1 MSRLRLKQIAGPG
14 SDQAGFGLKVSSDGS
29 TIDYFDLSAVGE
41 KGPLGYFATVYTV
54 ADETAKAA
62 IDTTQIKPGDQVYVA
77 DDGQG
82 KWAQYIASAVSSDTP
97 PVVTWTLIADQD
109 SASSA
114 SSAKTVGVSLTYQTS
129 SPIAVSEISPN
140 VRVIEVT
147 IEVTEA
153 FNPSSTLSV
162 GDDSDNSRLASSDNI
177 DLTTVG
183 TYMTT
188 PSYQYS
194 GTGETE
200 VNVYLDPGTTSS
212 GSATVTIS
220 YI

>member
-1 MSRLRLKQIAGPG
+1 MSRLKLKQIAGPG
-14 SDQAGFGLKVSSDGS
+14 SDRAGYGLKLSPDGS
-29 TIDYFDLSAVGE
+29 SIDYFDLNDVGE

-54 ADETAKAA
+54 ANEAGKNA
-62 IDTTQIKPGDQVYVA
+62 IDTTKIKPGDQVYVT
-77 DDGQG
+77 DDGNG
-82 KWAQYIASAVSSDTP
+82 KWAQYIASAISTNSP
-97 PVVTWTLIADQD
+97 PVVTWTKMADQD
-109 SASSA
+109 SASSS
-114 SSAKTVGVSLTYQTS
+114 SSAKTKSVSLTYQTP

-162 GDDSDNSRLASSDNI
+162 GDDSDKSRLASSDNI
-177 DLTTVG
+177 DLMTVG

>member
-14 SDQAGFGLKVSSDGS
+14 ENLANYGLKISSDGNS
-29 TIDYFDLSAVGE
+29 IDYFDLSEVGE
-41 KGPLGYFATVYTV
+41 KGPLGYYATVYTV
-54 ADETAKAA
+54 ANEEEKAA
-62 IDTTQIKPGDQVYVA
+62 IDTTGIKPGDQVYVA

-82 KWAQYIASAVSSDTP
+82 KWAQYVASAVSSDNP
-97 PVVTWTLIADQD
+97 PVITWTLLADQD
-109 SASSA
+109 SANSS
-114 SSAKTVGVSLTYQTS
+114 STAKTVSVSLTYQTS
-129 SPIAVSEISPN
+129 SPIAISEISPLI
-140 VRVIEVT
+140 RVIEVT

-162 GDDSDNSRLASSDNI
+162 GDDSDNSRLASNDNI
-177 DLTTVG
+177 DLMTIG

-194 GTGETE
+194 GTDDTE
-200 VNVYLDPGTTSS
+200 INVYLDPGTTSS